1 MAGTKY
7 MIIMKRI
14 PYVILFACLGFL
26 LNSCEKYEEY
36 MVDYKYSAV
45 YFPHRAIDR
54 SVIVGEYM
62 EIGVGIS
69 LGGRFENNSEEWAT
83 FELDPDILTGTDYLL
98 MPEAYYTMDN
108 SMRITIPVGEFMGF
122 TYVTVDP
129 ELFCADSLALTS
141 TYALGF
147 RLLETSVDSILT
159 EMAST
164 IISFKYI
171 NTYDG
176 NYYHKG
182 RAVGYSDGNPPDTM
196 VYPKDDV
203 WNLTTFS
210 PDGVTAPEMGNI
222 SGDAYLMDL
231 VVNPDNT
238 VGIRKNPIADKDVTG
253 LSGEYLPDSRTF
265 ILEYSFSHEGKDYTA
280 NDTLIFRNR
289 IVDGVNQWDI

>member
-1 MAGTKY
+1 
-7 MIIMKRI
+7 MKWI
-14 PYVILFACLGFL
+14 NFVILFVCAGCI

-36 MVDYKYSAV
+36 MVDYEYSAV
-45 YFPHRAIDR
+45 YFPHPVIDR

-83 FELDPDILTGTDYLL
+83 FELDPDILSGTDYLL

-108 SMRITIPVGEFMGF
+108 TLRITIPKGKFMGF
-122 TYVTVDP
+122 AYITVDP

-147 RLLETSVDSILT
+147 RLLETSVDSILS
-159 EMAST
+159 EMNST

-182 RAVGYSDGNPPDTM
+182 SAVGYVEGNPVDTM
-196 VYPKDDV
+196 MYPENDF
-203 WNLTTFS
+203 WRLTTFS
-210 PDGVTAPEMGNI
+210 PDGVTAPKMGNI
-222 SGDAYLMDL
+222 SGNKYLMDL

-238 VGIRKNPIADKDVTG
+238 VSIGKNPIADKNVTG

>member
-1 MAGTKY
+1 
-7 MIIMKRI
+7 MKRI
-14 PYVILFACLGFL
+14 PYLILLAGLGFM

-36 MVDYKYSAV
+36 MVDYQYSAV
-45 YFPHRAIDR
+45 YFPHAAIDR
-54 SVIVGEYM
+54 TVIVGEYM

-83 FELDPDILTGTDYLL
+83 YELDPDILSGTEYTLL
-98 MPEAYYTMDN
+98 PEEYYSMDN
-108 SMRITIPVGEFMGF
+108 SGTITIPEGKFQGF
-122 TYVTVDP
+122 TTVTIDP

-141 TYALGF
+141 SYALGF

-159 EMAST
+159 GMEST

-182 RAVGYSDGNPPDTM
+182 RAIGYSEGNPVDTM
-196 VYPKDDV
+196 MYPEDDV
-203 WNLTTFS
+203 WSLATFS
-210 PDGVTAPEMGNI
+210 TDGVTAPEMGNI
-222 SGDAYLMDL
+222 SGNAYLMDL
-231 VVNPDNT
+231 VINPDNS
-238 VGIRKNPIADKDVTG
+238 VSIRKNPFAGKDVTAQ
-253 LSGEYLPDSRTF
+253 SGEYDPDSRTF
-265 ILEYSFSHEGKDYTA
+265 ILEYSFSHEEKEYTA